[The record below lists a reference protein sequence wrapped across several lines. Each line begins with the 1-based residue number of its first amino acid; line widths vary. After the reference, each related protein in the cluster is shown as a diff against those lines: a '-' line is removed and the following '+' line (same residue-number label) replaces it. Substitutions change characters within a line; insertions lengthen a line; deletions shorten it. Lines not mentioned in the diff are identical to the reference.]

1 MKIYHLGLLACAA
14 VLAAPR
20 PADGDGRKLL
30 EAAAAACQQVA
41 SVRYSVL
48 QQHRGDTLTATIVQQ
63 RADVPSAGIPGR
75 YCALG
80 ETEQPDGSRVP
91 FAWSYD
97 GQLLK
102 VLDTPGRFVA
112 VIERPDDGDAGRFL
126 GATGMVAFAPFVDGA
141 GFRRLLDRAVSI
153 ERRGTEEV
161 RGVACDLVEVRQTA
175 TLPGGDQAVSF
186 SSTWGLG
193 QADHLPRLLKSDS
206 SRTEITKL
214 ELNPE
219 LAEADLAFTVP
230 AGFVENHV
238 LRHGADT
245 LGLLAVGTPAPDWT
259 LESTDGAR
267 VALADLKGKVV
278 VLDFWA
284 TWCAPCRRGMP
295 GIQKLRDRYAADRVA
310 VLGLSTSE
318 SGDADPAAFMQ
329 KAGYTYTTLLH
340 GERAAP
346 DYKAEML
353 PTVYILDQDGKVL
366 HAERGYRA
374 GADEEFAQL
383 IDGALER

>member
-1 MKIYHLGLLACAA
+1 
-14 VLAAPR
+14 
-20 PADGDGRKLL
+20 
-30 EAAAAACQQVA
+30 
-41 SVRYSVL
+41 VL
-48 QQHRGDTLTATIVQQ
+48 QQHGGDTLTATIVQQ
-63 RADVPSAGIPGR
+63 RADVPPAGIPGR
-75 YCALG
+75 YCAFG

-102 VLDTPGRFVA
+102 VLDTPRRFVA

-141 GFRRLLDRAVSI
+141 GFRRLLDRAVAI
-153 ERRGTEEV
+153 ERKGTEEV
-161 RGVACDLVEVRQTA
+161 RGVACDLVEVRQSA
-175 TLPGGDQAVSF
+175 ALPGGDQKVSF
-186 SSTWGLG
+186 SATWGIG

-206 SRTEITKL
+206 ARTEITKL
-214 ELNPE
+214 ELDPA
-219 LAEADLAFTVP
+219 LVDADLSFTVP

-245 LGLLAVGTPAPDWT
+245 LGLLAVGTPAPEWT
-259 LESTDGAR
+259 LESADGAR

-284 TWCAPCRRGMP
+284 TWCAPCRRGML
-295 GIQKLRDRYAADRVA
+295 GIQKLRDRYAADQVA
-310 VLGLSTSE
+310 VFGLSTRE
-318 SGDADPAAFMQ
+318 SGDADPAGFMQ
-329 KAGYTYTTLLH
+329 KAGYNYATLLH

-346 DYKAEML
+346 DYQAEML

-366 HAERGYRA
+366 HAERGYRE
-374 GADEEFAQL
+374 GADEEFAQV
-383 IDGALER
+383 IDKALKR